1 MDLMLTPI
9 ARDLMSSPVRTIR
22 PETTIATARHLLLR
36 YGHSGLCV
44 VDAEERLVGII
55 SRRDL
60 EIALRHGFGDAPV
73 ESHMAMDLKTIT
85 PQTELLDIQTLMITH
100 GIGRLPV
107 LENDRL
113 IGIVTRTDVLRQIY
127 RSRATLEDMSHLLRD
142 RLTPAL
148 WELLRAIVH
157 QAEQRGWHLYL
168 VGGAVR
174 DLLLALQSSQ
184 IQPIQLQDI
193 DLVVDGFHI
202 DGLHQ
207 AIDSAGVELAQALQ
221 KIYPQVRLQ
230 IYGQF
235 QTAALRWQND
245 PILGSLEIDSLEIG
259 SLGIDSLGID
269 IATARTEFYP
279 YPAANPEVETS
290 SIAQDLYR
298 RDFTINALAVR
309 LTAPGAGELLD
320 FFGGNLDLKAK
331 QIRVIHANSFIEDP
345 TRIFRA
351 VRFAV
356 RLKFQIEPQTERYM
370 RYAIASG
377 VYQRIQANAQIDK
390 APALQTRLKQELK
403 YILQTSYWQEA
414 IRWLSNLGALVCIH
428 PQLTLSHELWRQMR
442 RTDRWLKQFDL
453 HTPNWQVL
461 LEVLLSAL
469 SLPDRLTVAQTL
481 QLPIESRDR
490 LQNLPRLQ
498 DQVFPT
504 LSQCDRPSQVFK
516 LLKDHDRATL
526 ILLGITAPRSARRP
540 IWQYL
545 AHWQTVQAPLDG
557 NDLKNM
563 GYKPGKHYKEILERV
578 LAATLDGEVSDR
590 ASAENLVRRQF
601 LLRNEG
607 STSQTDPKLT
617 KLQP

>member
-1 MDLMLTPI
+1 MDLMLTPPI
-9 ARDLMSSPVRTIR
+9 ARHMMSSPVRTIR
-22 PETTIATARHLLLR
+22 PETTIATAQHLLLR

-44 VDAEERLVGII
+44 VDADKRLVGII

-60 EIALRHGFGDAPV
+60 EIALRHGFGAAPV
-73 ESHMAMDLKTIT
+73 RGHMATDLKTIT
-85 PQTELLDIQTLMITH
+85 PQAELLDIETLMITY

-107 LENDRL
+107 LESDRL
-113 IGIVTRTDVLRQIY
+113 IGIVTRTDVLRQTH

-148 WELLRAIVH
+148 WELLRAIAH
-157 QAEQRGWHLYL
+157 QAEQRGWQLYL

-174 DLLLALQSSQ
+174 DLLLTLQPSQ

-193 DLVVDGFHI
+193 DLVVDGFH
-202 DGLHQ
+202 Q
-207 AIDSAGVELAQALQ
+207 AIGSAGVELAQALQ

-230 IYGQF
+230 IHGQF
-235 QTAALRWQND
+235 QTAALLWQND
-245 PILGSLEIDSLEIG
+245 PVLG
-259 SLGIDSLGID
+259 SLGIDSLGIDFLGID

-279 YPAANPEVETS
+279 HPAANPEVETS

-320 FFGGNLDLKAK
+320 FFGGNLDLRAK

-356 RLKFQIEPQTERYM
+356 RLKFQIEPQTERYI

-377 VYQRIQANAQIDK
+377 IYQRIQANAQIDK

-414 IRWLSNLGALVCIH
+414 MRWLSDLGALVCIH
-428 PQLTLSHELWRQMR
+428 PQLSLSHELWRQMR
-442 RTDRWLKQFDL
+442 RTDRWLKRFDP
-453 HTPNWQVL
+453 HTPHWQVL
-461 LEVLLSAL
+461 LEALLSAL
-469 SLPDRLTVAQTL
+469 SPPDRLTAAQTL
-481 QLPIESRDR
+481 QLPAESCDR

-498 DQVFPT
+498 DQVFSA

-516 LLKDHDRATL
+516 LLRDCDRTTL

-557 NDLKNM
+557 NDLKSM

-590 ASAENLVRRQF
+590 ASAENLVKIQF
-601 LLRNEG
+601 PLRNDKL
-607 STSQTDPKLT
+607 TSQTDPKLT